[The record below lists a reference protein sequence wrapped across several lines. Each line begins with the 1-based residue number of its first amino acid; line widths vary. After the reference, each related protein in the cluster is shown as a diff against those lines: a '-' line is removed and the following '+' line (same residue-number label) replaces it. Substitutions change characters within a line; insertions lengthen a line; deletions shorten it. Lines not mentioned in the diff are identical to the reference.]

1 MIVNMWNSPV
11 ATPNLRNMSFMAAN
25 LSSMTVNMQKLPV
38 ITAKDANP
46 NFIHN
51 ISQKKVKQ
59 YYDTL
64 KNTSDKSKLGRKKV
78 NGNTCCTETLKK
90 QYLLF
95 GKKSKTFQFGI
106 DIDCK

>member
-51 ISQKKVKQ
+51 ISQKK
-59 YYDTL
+59 
-64 KNTSDKSKLGRKKV
+64 S
-78 NGNTCCTETLKK
+78 
-90 QYLLF
+90 
-95 GKKSKTFQFGI
+95 
-106 DIDCK
+106 